1 MRAWVTQSRATL
13 VAAGRDAHGTWLPR
27 SRRVTLHPSFLAHTD
42 VTRHQRQEGPQCVCN
57 RRVLPGPRHRCCG
70 PTDCPPPASLAQTSP
85 PAPPP
90 PPSSTVA
97 PSVTSRRLHSFPS
110 LPPLLP
116 HPPRARGL
124 DTMPPPAALH
134 NRLSFSFTAAP
145 RHTHAML
152 SLDCLHSLI
161 RSLRMRCSSP
171 TFTPASR

>member
-1 MRAWVTQSRATL
+1 MVRAWVTQSRATL
-13 VAAGRDAHGTWLPR
+13 VAAGGDAHGTWLPR
-27 SRRVTLHPSFLAHTD
+27 SRRVTLHPSFLAHAD
-42 VTRHQRQEGPQCVCN
+42 VTRHERQEGPQCVCN

-70 PTDCPPPASLAQTSP
+70 PTDCSPRIASPDFSPGPPTPT
-85 PAPPP
+85 
-90 PPSSTVA
+90 PSSTVA
-97 PSVTSRRLHSFPS
+97 PSVTSRLLRSFLS
-110 LPPLLP
+110 LPPLP

-145 RHTHAML
+145 RRTHAML

-161 RSLRMRCSSP
+161 RSPRMRCSSP

>member
-13 VAAGRDAHGTWLPR
+13 VAAGGDAHGTWLPR
-27 SRRVTLHPSFLAHTD
+27 SRRVTLHPSFLARAD

-70 PTDCPPPASLAQTSP
+70 PTDCPPRIASPDFSPGPPEQHGGSLRDLQAPPFLPVPAAS
-85 PAPPP
+85 PAPST
-90 PPSSTVA
+90 SSRPGHDA
-97 PSVTSRRLHSFPS
+97 STSSA
-110 LPPLLP
+110 P
-116 HPPRARGL
+116 HPIKL
-124 DTMPPPAALH
+124 
-134 NRLSFSFTAAP
+134 FITAAP

-152 SLDCLHSLI
+152 SLDCFHSLI